1 MKLKF
6 TKIILML
13 AVAGMVSAC
22 SDKNEKSPDKMVRTG
37 IQRIMTEDN
46 QFNFSGSYQLEFIIQ
61 NNENK
66 SPSEITEPTIASE
79 VSASEAFVSEE
90 YDDDTSE
97 LTEYDD
103 DTSELTEY
111 HRKEMDLYNKSIG
124 QFLGQFGK
132 SFSVP
137 FTGAVDMKKGVMEV
151 IPEVRYEDKNVLI
164 SFKFPTY
171 LDFNNLSL
179 YLDGSAITHLSDIM
193 PYNKMVVGDK
203 YMQFAVPQDKAQ
215 HLPVADLLKSL
226 PKSVDD
232 CYASIDPSAFKKVN
246 VDEFGKTLEAK
257 YQVNLNTDYAS
268 SLKCNTVTLQSL
280 SKALKETAAKADQNN
295 KYKPEDYAM
304 LENIIDGLASI
315 YSDSNNALADTPMG
329 AHMKQLK
336 NQSNLIVVVN
346 FYFDSKGRI
355 IGIRIKT
362 DDIPMAITGREEPKG
377 TIRIDYKFRMDYTGS
392 PKFTMQPTPQ
402 NSINMGSR
410 LGWY

>member
-46 QFNFSGSYQLEFIIQ
+46 QFNFSGSYQAEFIIQ

-66 SPSEITEPTIASE
+66 SPSEITKPTIESE
-79 VSASEAFVSEE
+79 VSASEASASEE
-90 YDDDTSE
+90 YDDTP
-97 LTEYDD
+97 
-103 DTSELTEY
+103 ELTEY
-111 HRKEMDLYNKSIG
+111 HRKEMDFYNKSLG
-124 QFLGQFGK
+124 QFLGQLSK

-137 FTGAVDMKKGVMEV
+137 FTGAVDMKKGVMEF

-193 PYNKMVVGDK
+193 PYNEMVVGDK
-203 YMQFAVPQDKAQ
+203 YMQFTVPQDKAQ

-226 PKSVDD
+226 PKSIDD
-232 CYASIDPSAFKKVN
+232 GYASIDPSAFKKVN

-268 SLKCNTVTLQSL
+268 SLKYDTVILQSL

-304 LENIIDGLASI
+304 LENIIDGVASI
-315 YSDSNNALADTPMG
+315 YSDSNNAFADTPMG
-329 AHMKQLK
+329 AYMKQLK
-336 NQSNLIVVVN
+336 NQSNLIIVSN

-362 DDIPMAITGREEPKG
+362 DLPMAMAITGREEPKG

-392 PKFTMQPTPQ
+392 PKFTMKPTPQ

-410 LGWY
+410 LGW

>member
-1 MKLKF
+1 MRLKF

-13 AVAGMVSAC
+13 VVAGMISAC
-22 SDKNEKSPDKMVRTG
+22 GNKTEKSPDKMVRTG

-46 QFNFSGSYQLEFIIQ
+46 QFNFSGSYQTEFIIQ
-61 NNENK
+61 NNEDKN
-66 SPSEITEPTIASE
+66 SSEITEPIIASE
-79 VSASEAFVSEE
+79 ASASE
-90 YDDDTSE
+90 
-97 LTEYDD
+97 EYDD

-111 HRKEMDLYNKSIG
+111 HRKQMDLYNKSIG

-179 YLDGSAITHLSDIM
+179 YLDGSAITHLSDTM
-193 PYNKMVVGDK
+193 PDNKMVIGDK

-215 HLPVADLLKSL
+215 HIPVADLLKSL

-232 CYASIDPSAFKKVN
+232 GYASIDPSAFKKVN

-268 SLKCNTVTLQSL
+268 SLKYNTVLLQSL
-280 SKALKETAAKADQNN
+280 SKTLKETAAKADKNN
-295 KYKPEDYAM
+295 KYKPEDYA
-304 LENIIDGLASI
+304 LLGNIIDALASI
-315 YSDSNNALADTPMG
+315 YSDSDNALADTPMG
-329 AHMKQLK
+329 AYLEQLK
-336 NQSNLIVVVN
+336 NKSNLMANN

-355 IGIRIKT
+355 IGVRFKT
-362 DDIPMAITGREEPKG
+362 DLPMAITGMEEPKG
-377 TIRIDYKFRMDYTGS
+377 TIRIDYKVRMDYTGS

-402 NSINMGSR
+402 NSINIGAR
-410 LGWY
+410 LGW

>member
-1 MKLKF
+1 MRSKF

-22 SDKNEKSPDKMVRTG
+22 GNKTEKNPDRMVRSG

-46 QFNFSGSYQLEFIIQ
+46 QFNFSGSYQTEFIIQ

-66 SPSEITEPTIASE
+66 SSSEITEPTIASE
-79 VSASEAFVSEE
+79 VSASEESEE
-90 YDDDTSE
+90 YDDDSE
-97 LTEYDD
+97 VTEY
-103 DTSELTEY
+103 Y
-111 HRKEMDLYNKSIG
+111 RKQRDLYNKSIG

-179 YLDGSAITHLSDIM
+179 YLDGSAITHLSDTM
-193 PYNKMVVGDK
+193 PDNKMVIGDK

-215 HLPVADLLKSL
+215 HIPVADLLKSL
-226 PKSVDD
+226 PKSIDD
-232 CYASIDPSAFKKVN
+232 GYASIDPSAFKKVN

-268 SLKCNTVTLQSL
+268 SLKYNTVLLQSL
-280 SKALKETAAKADQNN
+280 SKALKETAVKADKNN
-295 KYKPEDYAM
+295 KYKPEDYA
-304 LENIIDGLASI
+304 LLGNIIDALASI
-315 YSDSNNALADTPMG
+315 YSDSDNALADTPMG
-329 AHMKQLK
+329 AYLEQLK
-336 NQSNLIVVVN
+336 NKSNLMVNN

-355 IGIRIKT
+355 IGVRFKT
-362 DDIPMAITGREEPKG
+362 DLPMAITGMEEPKG
-377 TIRIDYKFRMDYTGS
+377 TIRIDYKVRLDYTGS

-402 NSINMGSR
+402 NSINIGAR
-410 LGWY
+410 LGW

>member
-1 MKLKF
+1 MRSKF

-22 SDKNEKSPDKMVRTG
+22 GNKTEKNPDRMVRSG

-46 QFNFSGSYQLEFIIQ
+46 QFNFSGSYQTEFIIQ

-66 SPSEITEPTIASE
+66 SSSEITEPTIASE
-79 VSASEAFVSEE
+79 VSASEESEE
-90 YDDDTSE
+90 YDDDSE
-97 LTEYDD
+97 VTEY
-103 DTSELTEY
+103 Y
-111 HRKEMDLYNKSIG
+111 RKQRDLYNKSIG

-179 YLDGSAITHLSDIM
+179 YLDGSAITHLSDTM
-193 PYNKMVVGDK
+193 PDNKMVIGDK

-215 HLPVADLLKSL
+215 HIPVADLLKSL
-226 PKSVDD
+226 PKSIDD
-232 CYASIDPSAFKKVN
+232 GYASIDPSAFKKVN

-268 SLKCNTVTLQSL
+268 SLKYNTVLLQSL
-280 SKALKETAAKADQNN
+280 SKALKETAAKADKNN
-295 KYKPEDYAM
+295 KYKPEDYA
-304 LENIIDGLASI
+304 LLGNIIDALASI
-315 YSDSNNALADTPMG
+315 YSDSDNALADTPMG
-329 AHMKQLK
+329 AYLEQLK
-336 NQSNLIVVVN
+336 NKSNLMVNN

-355 IGIRIKT
+355 IGVRFKT
-362 DDIPMAITGREEPKG
+362 DLPMAITGMEEPKG
-377 TIRIDYKFRMDYTGS
+377 TIRIDYKVRLDYTGS

-402 NSINMGSR
+402 NSINIGAR
-410 LGWY
+410 LGW

>member
-1 MKLKF
+1 MRLKF

-13 AVAGMVSAC
+13 AVAGMISAC
-22 SDKNEKSPDKMVRTG
+22 GNKTEKSPDKMVRTG

-46 QFNFSGSYQLEFIIQ
+46 QFNFSGSYQTEFIIQ
-61 NNENK
+61 NNEDKN
-66 SPSEITEPTIASE
+66 SSEITEPIIASE
-79 VSASEAFVSEE
+79 VSASEVSA
-90 YDDDTSE
+90 SE
-97 LTEYDD
+97 VSASEASASEEYDD

-111 HRKEMDLYNKSIG
+111 HRKQMDLYNKSIG

-179 YLDGSAITHLSDIM
+179 YLDGSAITHLSDTM
-193 PYNKMVVGDK
+193 PYNKMVIGDK

-215 HLPVADLLKSL
+215 HIPVADLLKSL

-232 CYASIDPSAFKKVN
+232 SYASIDPSAFKKVN

-268 SLKCNTVTLQSL
+268 SLKYNTVLLQSL
-280 SKALKETAAKADQNN
+280 SKTLKETAAKADKNN
-295 KYKPEDYAM
+295 KYKPEDYA
-304 LENIIDGLASI
+304 LLGNIIDALASI
-315 YSDSNNALADTPMG
+315 YSDSDNALADTPMG
-329 AHMKQLK
+329 AYMKQLK
-336 NQSNLIVVVN
+336 NQSNLIVGN

-362 DDIPMAITGREEPKG
+362 DIPMAITGREEPKG

-402 NSINMGSR
+402 NSINIGAR
-410 LGWY
+410 LGW

>member
-1 MKLKF
+1 MRLKF

-22 SDKNEKSPDKMVRTG
+22 GNKTEKNPDKMVRSG

-46 QFNFSGSYQLEFIIQ
+46 QFNFSGSYQTEFIIQ

-66 SPSEITEPTIASE
+66 SSSEITEPTIASE
-79 VSASEAFVSEE
+79 VSASEESEE
-90 YDDDTSE
+90 YDDDSE
-97 LTEYDD
+97 VTEY
-103 DTSELTEY
+103 Y
-111 HRKEMDLYNKSIG
+111 RKQRDLYNKSIG

-179 YLDGSAITHLSDIM
+179 YLDGSAITHLSDTM
-193 PYNKMVVGDK
+193 PDNKMVIGDK

-215 HLPVADLLKSL
+215 HIPVADLLKSL
-226 PKSVDD
+226 PKSIDD
-232 CYASIDPSAFKKVN
+232 GYASIDPSAFKKVN

-268 SLKCNTVTLQSL
+268 SLKYNTVLLQSL
-280 SKALKETAAKADQNN
+280 SKALKETAVKADKNN
-295 KYKPEDYAM
+295 KYKPEDYA
-304 LENIIDGLASI
+304 LLGNIIDALASI
-315 YSDSNNALADTPMG
+315 YSDSDNALADTPMG
-329 AHMKQLK
+329 AYLEQLK
-336 NQSNLIVVVN
+336 NKSNLMVNN

-355 IGIRIKT
+355 IGVRFKT
-362 DDIPMAITGREEPKG
+362 DLPMAITGMEEPKG
-377 TIRIDYKFRMDYTGS
+377 TIRIDYKVRLDYTGS

-402 NSINMGSR
+402 NSINIGAR
-410 LGWY
+410 LGW

>member
-46 QFNFSGSYQLEFIIQ
+46 QFNFSGSYQTEFIIQ

-79 VSASEAFVSEE
+79 VSASEASVSE
-90 YDDDTSE
+90 
-97 LTEYDD
+97 EYDD

-111 HRKEMDLYNKSIG
+111 HRKEMDLYNKSLGKI
-124 QFLGQFGK
+124 LGQLSK

-137 FTGAVDMKKGVMEV
+137 FTGAVDMKKGVMEF

-179 YLDGSAITHLSDIM
+179 YLDGSAITHLSDAM
-193 PYNKMVVGDK
+193 PNNKMVIGDK
-203 YMQFAVPQDKAQ
+203 YIQFAVPQDKAQ
-215 HLPVADLLKSL
+215 HLPVADLLKNL
-226 PKSVDD
+226 PKSIDD
-232 CYASIDPSAFKKVN
+232 GYASINPSAFKKVN

-268 SLKCNTVTLQSL
+268 SLKYDTVILQSL

-304 LENIIDGLASI
+304 LENIIDGVASI
-315 YSDSNNALADTPMG
+315 YSDSNNILADTRMG
-329 AHMKQLK
+329 AYMKQLK
-336 NQSNLIVVVN
+336 NQSNLMVSN

-355 IGIRIKT
+355 IGIRFKT
-362 DDIPMAITGREEPKG
+362 DLPMAITGREEPKG
-377 TIRIDYKFRMDYTGS
+377 TIRIDYKLRMDYTGS
-392 PKFTMQPTPQ
+392 PKFTMKPTPQ
-402 NSINMGSR
+402 NSIKWGAR
-410 LGWY
+410 LGW

>member
-1 MKLKF
+1 MRLKF
-6 TKIILML
+6 TKIILVL

-22 SDKNEKSPDKMVRTG
+22 NNKTEKSPDKMVRTG

-46 QFNFSGSYQLEFIIQ
+46 QFNFSGSYQAEFIIQ

-79 VSASEAFVSEE
+79 VSASEASVSEE
-90 YDDDTSE
+90 YDDTP
-97 LTEYDD
+97 
-103 DTSELTEY
+103 ELTEY
-111 HRKEMDLYNKSIG
+111 HRKEMDLYNKSLGQLIG
-124 QFLGQFGK
+124 QLSK

-137 FTGAVDMKKGVMEV
+137 FTGAVDMKKGVMEF

-203 YMQFAVPQDKAQ
+203 YIQFTVPQDKAQ
-215 HLPVADLLKSL
+215 HLPVSDLLKSL
-226 PKSVDD
+226 PKSIDD
-232 CYASIDPSAFKKVN
+232 GYASIDPSAFKKVN

-268 SLKCNTVTLQSL
+268 SLKYDTVILQSL

-329 AHMKQLK
+329 AYMKQLK
-336 NQSNLIVVVN
+336 NQSNLLIVSN

-362 DDIPMAITGREEPKG
+362 DIPMAITDREEPKG

>member
-1 MKLKF
+1 
-6 TKIILML
+6 ML
-13 AVAGMVSAC
+13 AVAGMISAC
-22 SDKNEKSPDKMVRTG
+22 GNKTEKSPDKMVRTG

-46 QFNFSGSYQLEFIIQ
+46 QFNFSGSYQTEFIIQ
-61 NNENK
+61 NNEDKN
-66 SPSEITEPTIASE
+66 SSEITEPIIASE
-79 VSASEAFVSEE
+79 VSASEASASE
-90 YDDDTSE
+90 
-97 LTEYDD
+97 EYDD

-111 HRKEMDLYNKSIG
+111 HRKQMDLYNKSIG

-179 YLDGSAITHLSDIM
+179 YLDGSAITHLSDTM
-193 PYNKMVVGDK
+193 PYNKMVIGDK

-215 HLPVADLLKSL
+215 HIPVADLLKSL

-232 CYASIDPSAFKKVN
+232 GYASIDPSAFKKVN

-257 YQVNLNTDYAS
+257 YQVNVNTDYAS
-268 SLKCNTVTLQSL
+268 SLKYDTVILQSL

-329 AHMKQLK
+329 AYMKQLK
-336 NQSNLIVVVN
+336 NQSNLIVGN

-362 DDIPMAITGREEPKG
+362 DIPMAITGREEPKG

-402 NSINMGSR
+402 NSINIGAR
-410 LGWY
+410 LGW

>member
-1 MKLKF
+1 MRLKF

-22 SDKNEKSPDKMVRTG
+22 GNKTEKSPDKMVRTG

-46 QFNFSGSYQLEFIIQ
+46 QFNFSGSYQTEFIIQ

-66 SPSEITEPTIASE
+66 SSSEITEPITASE
-79 VSASEAFVSEE
+79 VSASE
-90 YDDDTSE
+90 
-97 LTEYDD
+97 EYDD

-111 HRKEMDLYNKSIG
+111 HRKQMDLYNKSIG

-179 YLDGSAITHLSDIM
+179 YLDGSAITHLSDTM
-193 PYNKMVVGDK
+193 PNNKMVIGDK

-215 HLPVADLLKSL
+215 HIPVADLLKSL

-232 CYASIDPSAFKKVN
+232 GYASIDPSAFKKVN

-268 SLKCNTVTLQSL
+268 SLKYNTVLLQSL
-280 SKALKETAAKADQNN
+280 SKALKETAAKADKNN
-295 KYKPEDYAM
+295 KYKPEDYA
-304 LENIIDGLASI
+304 LLGNIIDALASI
-315 YSDSNNALADTPMG
+315 YSDSDNALADTPMG
-329 AHMKQLK
+329 AYLEQLK
-336 NQSNLIVVVN
+336 NKSNLMVNN

-355 IGIRIKT
+355 IGVRFKT
-362 DDIPMAITGREEPKG
+362 DLPMAITGMEEPKG
-377 TIRIDYKFRMDYTGS
+377 TIRIDYKVRMDYTGS

-402 NSINMGSR
+402 NSINIGAR
-410 LGWY
+410 LGW

>member
-1 MKLKF
+1 MRLKF

-13 AVAGMVSAC
+13 AVAGMISAC
-22 SDKNEKSPDKMVRTG
+22 GNKTEKSPDKMVRTG

-46 QFNFSGSYQLEFIIQ
+46 QFNFSGSYQTEFIIQ
-61 NNENK
+61 NNEDKN
-66 SPSEITEPTIASE
+66 SSEITEPIIASE
-79 VSASEAFVSEE
+79 ASASEASASE
-90 YDDDTSE
+90 
-97 LTEYDD
+97 EYDD

-111 HRKEMDLYNKSIG
+111 HRKQMDLYNKSIG

-179 YLDGSAITHLSDIM
+179 YLDGSAITHLSDTM
-193 PYNKMVVGDK
+193 PYNKMVIGDK

-215 HLPVADLLKSL
+215 HIPVADLLKSL

-232 CYASIDPSAFKKVN
+232 GYASIDPSAFKKVN

-268 SLKCNTVTLQSL
+268 SLKYNTVLLQSL
-280 SKALKETAAKADQNN
+280 SKTLKETAAKADKNN
-295 KYKPEDYAM
+295 KYKPEDYA
-304 LENIIDGLASI
+304 LLGNIIDALASI
-315 YSDSNNALADTPMG
+315 YSDSDNALADTPMG
-329 AHMKQLK
+329 AYLEQLK
-336 NQSNLIVVVN
+336 NKSNLMVNN

-355 IGIRIKT
+355 IGVRFKT
-362 DDIPMAITGREEPKG
+362 DLPMAITGMEEPKG
-377 TIRIDYKFRMDYTGS
+377 TIRIDYKVRMDYTGS

-402 NSINMGSR
+402 NSINIGAR
-410 LGWY
+410 LGW

>member
-1 MKLKF
+1 MRLKF

-22 SDKNEKSPDKMVRTG
+22 GNKTEKNPDKMVRSG

-46 QFNFSGSYQLEFIIQ
+46 QFNFSGSYQTEFIIQ

-66 SPSEITEPTIASE
+66 SSSEITEPTIASE
-79 VSASEAFVSEE
+79 VSASEESEE
-90 YDDDTSE
+90 YDDDDSE
-97 LTEYDD
+97 VTEHY
-103 DTSELTEY
+103 
-111 HRKEMDLYNKSIG
+111 RKQRDLYNKSIG

-179 YLDGSAITHLSDIM
+179 YLDGSAITHLSDTM
-193 PYNKMVVGDK
+193 PDNKMVIGDK

-215 HLPVADLLKSL
+215 HIPVADLLKSL
-226 PKSVDD
+226 PKSIDD
-232 CYASIDPSAFKKVN
+232 GYASIDPSAFKKVN

-268 SLKCNTVTLQSL
+268 SLKYNTVLLQSL
-280 SKALKETAAKADQNN
+280 SKALKETAVKADKNN
-295 KYKPEDYAM
+295 KYKPEDYA
-304 LENIIDGLASI
+304 LLGNIIDALASI
-315 YSDSNNALADTPMG
+315 YSDSDNALADTPMG
-329 AHMKQLK
+329 AYLEQLK
-336 NQSNLIVVVN
+336 NKSNLMVNN

-355 IGIRIKT
+355 IGVRFKT
-362 DDIPMAITGREEPKG
+362 DLPMAITGMEEPKG
-377 TIRIDYKFRMDYTGS
+377 TIRIDYKVRMDYTGS

-402 NSINMGSR
+402 NSINIGAR
-410 LGWY
+410 LGW

>member
-1 MKLKF
+1 MRLKF

-13 AVAGMVSAC
+13 AVAGMISAC
-22 SDKNEKSPDKMVRTG
+22 GNKTEKSPDKMVRSG

-46 QFNFSGSYQLEFIIQ
+46 QFNFSGSYQTEFIIQ

-66 SPSEITEPTIASE
+66 SSSEITEPTIASE
-79 VSASEAFVSEE
+79 VSASEESEE
-90 YDDDTSE
+90 YDDDDSE
-97 LTEYDD
+97 VTEHY
-103 DTSELTEY
+103 
-111 HRKEMDLYNKSIG
+111 RKQRDLYNKSIG

-179 YLDGSAITHLSDIM
+179 YLDGSAITHLSDTM
-193 PYNKMVVGDK
+193 PNNKMVIGDK

-215 HLPVADLLKSL
+215 HIPVADLLKSL
-226 PKSVDD
+226 PKSIDD
-232 CYASIDPSAFKKVN
+232 GYASIDPSAFKKVN

-268 SLKCNTVTLQSL
+268 SLKYNTVLLQSL
-280 SKALKETAAKADQNN
+280 SKALKETAVKADKNN
-295 KYKPEDYAM
+295 KYKPEDYA
-304 LENIIDGLASI
+304 LLGNIIDALASI
-315 YSDSNNALADTPMG
+315 YSDSDNALADTPMG
-329 AHMKQLK
+329 AYLEQLK
-336 NQSNLIVVVN
+336 NKSNLMVNN

-355 IGIRIKT
+355 IGVRFKT
-362 DDIPMAITGREEPKG
+362 DLPMAITGMEEPKG
-377 TIRIDYKFRMDYTGS
+377 TIRIDYKVRMDYTGS

-402 NSINMGSR
+402 NSINIGAR
-410 LGWY
+410 LGW

>member
-1 MKLKF
+1 MRLKF

-22 SDKNEKSPDKMVRTG
+22 GNKTEKSPDKMVRTG

-46 QFNFSGSYQLEFIIQ
+46 QFNFSGSYQTEFIIQ

-66 SPSEITEPTIASE
+66 SSSEITEPTIASE
-79 VSASEAFVSEE
+79 VSASEE
-90 YDDDTSE
+90 YD
-97 LTEYDD
+97 DD

-111 HRKEMDLYNKSIG
+111 HRKQMDLYNKSIG

-179 YLDGSAITHLSDIM
+179 YLDGSAITHLSDTM
-193 PYNKMVVGDK
+193 PDNKMVIGDK

-215 HLPVADLLKSL
+215 HIPVADLLKSL

-232 CYASIDPSAFKKVN
+232 GYASIDPSAFKKVN

-268 SLKCNTVTLQSL
+268 SLKYNTVLLQSL
-280 SKALKETAAKADQNN
+280 SKALKETAAKADKNN
-295 KYKPEDYAM
+295 KYKPEDYA
-304 LENIIDGLASI
+304 LLGNIIDALASI
-315 YSDSNNALADTPMG
+315 YSDSDNALADTPMG
-329 AHMKQLK
+329 AYLEQLK
-336 NQSNLIVVVN
+336 NKSNLMVNN

-355 IGIRIKT
+355 IGVRFKT
-362 DDIPMAITGREEPKG
+362 DLPMAITGMEEPKG
-377 TIRIDYKFRMDYTGS
+377 TIRIDYKVRMDYTGS

-402 NSINMGSR
+402 NSINIGAR
-410 LGWY
+410 LGW

>member
-1 MKLKF
+1 
-6 TKIILML
+6 ML

-22 SDKNEKSPDKMVRTG
+22 GNKTEKSPDKMVRTG

-46 QFNFSGSYQLEFIIQ
+46 QFNFSGSYQTEFIIQ

-66 SPSEITEPTIASE
+66 SSSEITEPIIASE
-79 VSASEAFVSEE
+79 VSASEE
-90 YDDDTSE
+90 YDD
-97 LTEYDD
+97 DD

-111 HRKEMDLYNKSIG
+111 HRKQMDLYNKSIG

-179 YLDGSAITHLSDIM
+179 YLDGSAITHLSDTM
-193 PYNKMVVGDK
+193 PNNKMVIGDK

-215 HLPVADLLKSL
+215 HIPLADLLKSL

-232 CYASIDPSAFKKVN
+232 GYASIDPSAFKKVN

-268 SLKCNTVTLQSL
+268 SLKYNTVLLQSL
-280 SKALKETAAKADQNN
+280 SKALKETAAKADKNN
-295 KYKPEDYAM
+295 KYKPEDYA
-304 LENIIDGLASI
+304 LLGNIIDALASI
-315 YSDSNNALADTPMG
+315 YSDSDNALADTPMG
-329 AHMKQLK
+329 AYLEQLK
-336 NQSNLIVVVN
+336 NKSNLMVNN

-355 IGIRIKT
+355 IGVRFKT
-362 DDIPMAITGREEPKG
+362 DLPMAITGMEEPKG
-377 TIRIDYKFRMDYTGS
+377 TIRIDYKVRMDYTGS

-402 NSINMGSR
+402 NSINIGAR
-410 LGWY
+410 LGW

>member
-1 MKLKF
+1 MRLKF

-22 SDKNEKSPDKMVRTG
+22 GNKTEKSPDKMVRTG

-46 QFNFSGSYQLEFIIQ
+46 QFNFSGSYQTEFIIQ

-66 SPSEITEPTIASE
+66 SSSEITEPTIASE
-79 VSASEAFVSEE
+79 VSASEE
-90 YDDDTSE
+90 YD
-97 LTEYDD
+97 DD

-111 HRKEMDLYNKSIG
+111 HRKQMDLYNKSIG

-179 YLDGSAITHLSDIM
+179 YLDGSAITHLSDTM
-193 PYNKMVVGDK
+193 PNNKMVIGDK

-215 HLPVADLLKSL
+215 HIPVADLLKSL

-232 CYASIDPSAFKKVN
+232 GYASIDPSAFKKVN

-268 SLKCNTVTLQSL
+268 SLKYNTVLLQSL
-280 SKALKETAAKADQNN
+280 SKALKETAAKADKNN
-295 KYKPEDYAM
+295 KYKPEDYA
-304 LENIIDGLASI
+304 LLGNIIDALASI
-315 YSDSNNALADTPMG
+315 YSDSDNALADTPMG
-329 AHMKQLK
+329 AYLEQLK
-336 NQSNLIVVVN
+336 NKSNLMVNN

-355 IGIRIKT
+355 IGVRFKT
-362 DDIPMAITGREEPKG
+362 DLPMAITGMEEPKG
-377 TIRIDYKFRMDYTGS
+377 TIRIDYKVRMDYTRS

-402 NSINMGSR
+402 NSINIGAR
-410 LGWY
+410 LGW

>member
-1 MKLKF
+1 
-6 TKIILML
+6 ML
-13 AVAGMVSAC
+13 AVAGMISAC
-22 SDKNEKSPDKMVRTG
+22 GNKTEKSPDKMVRTG

-46 QFNFSGSYQLEFIIQ
+46 QFNFSGSYQTEFIIQ
-61 NNENK
+61 NNEDKN
-66 SPSEITEPTIASE
+66 SSEITEPIIASE
-79 VSASEAFVSEE
+79 VSASEVSA
-90 YDDDTSE
+90 SE
-97 LTEYDD
+97 ASASEEYDD

-111 HRKEMDLYNKSIG
+111 HRKQMDLYNKSIG

-179 YLDGSAITHLSDIM
+179 YLDGSAITHLSDTM
-193 PYNKMVVGDK
+193 PYNKMVIGDK

-215 HLPVADLLKSL
+215 HIPVADLLKSL

-232 CYASIDPSAFKKVN
+232 SYASIDPSAFKKVN

-268 SLKCNTVTLQSL
+268 SLKYNTVLLQSL
-280 SKALKETAAKADQNN
+280 SKTLKETAAKADKNN
-295 KYKPEDYAM
+295 KYKPEDYA
-304 LENIIDGLASI
+304 LLGNIIDALASI
-315 YSDSNNALADTPMG
+315 YSDSDNALADTPMG
-329 AHMKQLK
+329 AYMKQLK
-336 NQSNLIVVVN
+336 NQSNLIVGN

-362 DDIPMAITGREEPKG
+362 DIPMAITGREEPKG

-402 NSINMGSR
+402 NSINIGAR
-410 LGWY
+410 LGW

>member
-1 MKLKF
+1 
-6 TKIILML
+6 ML

-22 SDKNEKSPDKMVRTG
+22 GNKTEKSPDKMVRTG

-46 QFNFSGSYQLEFIIQ
+46 QFNFSGSYQTEFIIQ

-66 SPSEITEPTIASE
+66 SSSEITEPIIASE
-79 VSASEAFVSEE
+79 VSASEE
-90 YDDDTSE
+90 YD
-97 LTEYDD
+97 DD

-111 HRKEMDLYNKSIG
+111 HRKQMDLYNKSIG
-124 QFLGQFGK
+124 KFLGQFGK

-179 YLDGSAITHLSDIM
+179 YLDGSAITHLSDTM
-193 PYNKMVVGDK
+193 PNNKMVIGDK

-215 HLPVADLLKSL
+215 HIPVADLLKSL

-232 CYASIDPSAFKKVN
+232 GYASIDPSAFKKVN

-268 SLKCNTVTLQSL
+268 SLKYNTVLLQSL
-280 SKALKETAAKADQNN
+280 SKALKETAAKADKNN
-295 KYKPEDYAM
+295 KYKPEDYA
-304 LENIIDGLASI
+304 LLGNIIDALASI
-315 YSDSNNALADTPMG
+315 YSDSDNALADTPMG
-329 AHMKQLK
+329 AYLEKLK
-336 NQSNLIVVVN
+336 NKSNLMVNN

-355 IGIRIKT
+355 IGVRFKT
-362 DDIPMAITGREEPKG
+362 DLPMAITGMEEPKG

>member
-1 MKLKF
+1 MRLKF

-22 SDKNEKSPDKMVRTG
+22 GNKTEKSPDKMVRTG

-46 QFNFSGSYQLEFIIQ
+46 QFNFSGSYQTEFIIQ

-66 SPSEITEPTIASE
+66 SSSEITEPIIASE
-79 VSASEAFVSEE
+79 VSASE
-90 YDDDTSE
+90 
-97 LTEYDD
+97 EYDD

-111 HRKEMDLYNKSIG
+111 HRKQMDLYNKSIG
-124 QFLGQFGK
+124 KFLGQFGK

-179 YLDGSAITHLSDIM
+179 YLDGSAITHLSDTM
-193 PYNKMVVGDK
+193 PNNKMVIGDK

-215 HLPVADLLKSL
+215 HIPVADLLKSL

-232 CYASIDPSAFKKVN
+232 GYASIDPSAFKKVN

-268 SLKCNTVTLQSL
+268 SLKYNTVLLQSL
-280 SKALKETAAKADQNN
+280 SKALKETAAKADKNN
-295 KYKPEDYAM
+295 KYKPEDYA
-304 LENIIDGLASI
+304 LLGNIIDALASI
-315 YSDSNNALADTPMG
+315 YSDSDNALADTPMG
-329 AHMKQLK
+329 AYLEQLK
-336 NQSNLIVVVN
+336 NKSNLMVNN

-355 IGIRIKT
+355 IGVRFKT
-362 DDIPMAITGREEPKG
+362 DLPMAITGMEEPKG
-377 TIRIDYKFRMDYTGS
+377 TIRIDYKVRMDYTGS

-402 NSINMGSR
+402 NSINIGAR
-410 LGWY
+410 LGW